1 MQTHLECVDLVF
13 LLVFLSYWASVP
25 TRTNFPFRQDFSPL
39 SSPFLKASRCD
50 LSFCSICHLGQI
62 HINGRQKEKL
72 FVFIIGLG
80 ATFCNPKKIYWTSMN
95 ILLKEKETHWL
106 FQWFIKC
113 SSNYL
118 ASVHKESN
126 PNNHI
131 SSTFYVPTKI
141 PGTCRFRNSSLHFAR
156 LAAWTFPHLHR
167 AGGRPLHPP
176 AYYGDMLDVSKKIN
190 HFQLSH
196 LKKPMRFKNHP
207 THRKSWTWIDM
218 ETLFFL

>member
-95 ILLKEKETHWL
+95 ILLKEKEPHWL

-131 SSTFYVPTKI
+131 SSTFYVPKKSQARVVSEI
-141 PGTCRFRNSSLHFAR
+141 PRYTSLDWQHGLFHTFTAQVAGCCIHPHMVTCWMSQ
-156 LAAWTFPHLHR
+156 
-167 AGGRPLHPP
+167 
-176 AYYGDMLDVSKKIN
+176 KK
-190 HFQLSH
+190 
-196 LKKPMRFKNHP
+196 
-207 THRKSWTWIDM
+207 
-218 ETLFFL
+218 